1 VRNWTIHPKP
11 GVFTFGFVVMDPLP
25 GFPSEETFFHSKN
38 IVESYEDASGV
49 QLHLNEPVMVP
60 LGSRVTFT
68 VGVDN
73 RGRSTMYNVHVLP
86 KESAAAAVEPGQAS
100 SSPSSQPLS
109 TALKAPPLQ
118 HDGSSQM
125 RANEPCINY
134 SMRGRCEHGNECKQK
149 SARLF
154 AAKNPQY
161 APRCSGA
168 EEISTKKDHA
178 DCAPTDA
185 PNAAGI
191 SMHASSSSSSSSCMI
206 EKRTS
211 SIAAAKPLGAG
222 ATATSTSLHAAAA
235 KKKNKVQNVHKP
247 SNARNVMV
255 LDERDASVMQELLAQ
270 RSSTAKLFELC
281 TLPLS
286 AASASA
292 SAVADAGSKVN
303 SDDNKLTVASK
314 ATEELVSDAMS
325 LADVAFPPAAQAMGQ
340 HSSDLV
346 ALQGAGSG
354 VILAT
359 LVAAAMAC
367 QRSSTQG
374 LHNTQSILA
383 MFIFLPQS
391 IQRKRRFRDE
401 EERIAM
407 RVVNACV
414 EAEVR
419 ASATTVAEGNARV
432 AQLKH
437 FAVRLVTSKAC
448 DSVKLFGQNQKHG
461 REQQGKY
468 AAALHESAVL
478 RDARVRDAEHT
489 ERR

>member
-1 VRNWTIHPKP
+1 MRNWTIHPKP

-73 RGRSTMYNVHVLP
+73 RGRSTMYNVHVLQP

-178 DCAPTDA
+178 DCAPTDG

-191 SMHASSSSSSSSCMI
+191 SMHASSSSSSSS
-206 EKRTS
+206 S

-222 ATATSTSLHAAAA
+222 ATATSTSLHAAA
-235 KKKNKVQNVHKP
+235 KKKKKKKKKAQNVHQP